1 LLWFEFPKIMRAV
14 DIIRH
19 KRHGGELGRDE
30 IAFLISGY
38 TQGDIADYQM
48 SAFLMA
54 VNLLGMSEAETLSL
68 TEEMLG
74 SGSVLDLSDIPGE
87 KVDKHSTGGV
97 GDKCSLV
104 IAPLVAAAG
113 VSVPMISGRGLGH
126 SGGTLD
132 KLESIPGFNVALD
145 LERFRA
151 VLSEA
156 GCALIGQTDEIAPAD
171 RKLYALRDVTATVE
185 SIPLITGSILSKKLA
200 EGINGLVLDVKV
212 GSGAFMKDDNSA
224 MELGNLLV
232 AIARHMGKRAVAL
245 VTDMDQPLGTHVGN
259 ALEVKESVDVLN
271 GAGPEDLTELSLV
284 LAAHML
290 VLGKAASNLGEGRK
304 QAAQLIASGAGL
316 EKFIEIVKLQGGDP
330 RVVEDTSRL
339 ATANNQR
346 QVRAMQ
352 SGYVGAMDTE
362 RLVIAAML
370 LGAGRERVDDTID
383 PAVGLVVHRKLGHPI
398 SKDEPLVTLHYNS
411 ASRLEEAEQLVAD
424 TYRID
429 DEPPAPQS
437 LVRTVLGLEE

>member
-1 LLWFEFPKIMRAV
+1 MRAV

-19 KRHGGELGRDE
+19 KRHGGELVRDE
-30 IAFLISGY
+30 IAFLVSGY
-38 TQGDIADYQM
+38 TRGDIPDYQM

-54 VNLLGMSEAETLSL
+54 VNLLGMSEPETLAL
-68 TEEMLG
+68 TEEMLA

-97 GDKCSLV
+97 GDKTSLV
-104 IAPLVAAAG
+104 VAPLVAAAG
-113 VSVPMISGRGLGH
+113 VLVPMISGRGLGH

-145 LERFRA
+145 LKRFRA

-156 GCALIGQTDEIAPAD
+156 GCALIGQTNEIAPAD

-200 EGINGLVLDVKV
+200 EGISGLVLDVKV
-212 GSGAFMKDDNSA
+212 GSGAFMKDVNSA

-232 AIARHMGKRAVAL
+232 VIAGRMGKRAVAL

-259 ALEVKESVDVLN
+259 ALEVKESVDVLS
-271 GAGPEDLTELSLV
+271 GAGPEDLTELCLV

-290 VLGKAASNLGEGRK
+290 VLGKAASNLGEGKKR
-304 QAAQLIASGAGL
+304 AAQLIASGAGL

-339 ATANNQR
+339 AAANNQR
-346 QVRAMQ
+346 EVRASR
-352 SGYVGAMDTE
+352 SGYVGAMETE
-362 RLVIAAML
+362 QLGIAAMM
-370 LGAGRERVDDTID
+370 LGAGREKVDDTID
-383 PAVGLVVHRKLGHPI
+383 PTVGLVVHRKLGHPI
-398 SKDEPLVTLHYNS
+398 SKDEPLVTLHYNG
-411 ASRLEEAEQLVAD
+411 ASRLEEAEQLVAEA
-424 TYRID
+424 YRID

-437 LVRTVLGLEE
+437 LVRTVLGLEDRSS